1 MVYRDLWRRIWNK
14 KSHIESLI
22 VKRTSVGEEES
33 GVIEGDDRARLPVD
47 VIFVLEEAE
56 ESVPHALRRPLH
68 IVSLSFGHGFG
79 CGERRRRMK
88 GSDGAK
94 GREE

>member
-1 MVYRDLWRRIWNK
+1 M
-14 KSHIESLI
+14 
-22 VKRTSVGEEES
+22 KRTSVDEEKS

-47 VIFVLEEAE
+47 VIFVLEEAD
-56 ESVPHALRRPLH
+56 ESVPNALRRPLH